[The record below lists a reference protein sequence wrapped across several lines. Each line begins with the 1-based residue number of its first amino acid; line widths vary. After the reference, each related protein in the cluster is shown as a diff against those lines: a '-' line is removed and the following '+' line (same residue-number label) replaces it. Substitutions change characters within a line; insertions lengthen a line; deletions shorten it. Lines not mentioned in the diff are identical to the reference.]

1 LSLKVEEKTPDQ
13 ALDEY
18 LDTIYIQSHSKYSV
32 AGYNCALRGG
42 RNTKNAF
49 RVFLKEKHNCDELQL
64 VFRIAKKELDVYKVL
79 NSYVIW
85 LDKNGIK
92 PKTIRFWFSCAK
104 NYLIFLD
111 VEVYSERCKQLVKL
125 PKVRRIK
132 KDAVTK
138 EILVKLLH
146 NVNPKLQCAIL
157 VAVSSG
163 MRVGE
168 ISGLKLSDIEIHLDP
183 VKINIRA
190 ETTKTREDRETF
202 ISKEASDTLK
212 DYLAQNFGWKEDS
225 PNKELQEL
233 RIFGRTN
240 KIRNKK
246 DSRLPNTEEQKS
258 EAILLQRALIRKIV
272 KVPDLNKLN
281 RNGRRLIHFHAFR
294 EYFYSVVSNVSG
306 PNFAHALMGHHDY
319 LDTYYVLSDKQQVQ
333 LFKKVEP
340 YLTISDFA
348 KIEKSLE
355 QLQNKQTDI
364 LEKYEAFER
373 YLRQKDPTFLEFLKR
388 KESFV
393 Q

>member
-1 LSLKVEEKTPDQ
+1 MSLKVEETTPDQ

-42 RNTKNAF
+42 RKTKNAF
-49 RVFLKEKHNCDELQL
+49 RVFLQEKYNCDELQL
-64 VFRIAKKELDVYKVL
+64 VYRITNKELNVYKVL
-79 NSYVIW
+79 NGYVIW
-85 LDKNGIK
+85 LDKNGLK

-104 NYLIFLD
+104 NYLAFLD

-125 PKVRRIK
+125 PKIRRIK

-157 VAVSSG
+157 VAISSG

-168 ISGLKLSDIEIHLDP
+168 ISGLKLSDIEIHSDP

-202 ISKEASDTLK
+202 ISKEASETLK

-225 PNKELQEL
+225 PNKNLQEL

-319 LDTYYVLSDKQQVQ
+319 LDTYYVLSDRQQAQ
-333 LFKKVEP
+333 LFKKAEP
-340 YLTISDFA
+340 YLTISDYS

-355 QLQNKQTDI
+355 RIQEKQAVFDD
-364 LEKYEAFER
+364 KYSKLEAF
-373 YLRQKDPTFLEFLKR
+373 LSKVDQTKLLKLI
-388 KESFV
+388 EHVS
-393 Q
+393 